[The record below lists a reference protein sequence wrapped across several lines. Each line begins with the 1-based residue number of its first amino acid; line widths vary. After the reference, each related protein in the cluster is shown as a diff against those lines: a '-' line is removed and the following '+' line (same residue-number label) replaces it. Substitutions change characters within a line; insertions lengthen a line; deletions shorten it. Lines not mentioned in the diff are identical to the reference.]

1 MNANVDF
8 QKPFNAVQK
17 LMSLQADA
25 VTKAFEQQQ
34 KSGQELT
41 NFFQKEA
48 EKAKSLK
55 TPEDVV
61 KFNIEANTSLFE
73 LLKAQGEAFTSIAN
87 EAREAAVAEL
97 NTMAK

>member
-1 MNANVDF
+1 MSSNIDF
-8 QKPFNAVQK
+8 QNSFATVQK

-41 NFFQKEA
+41 AFFQAEA
-48 EKAKSLK
+48 EKAKELK

-61 KFNIEANTSLFE
+61 KFNIDANTKLFE
-73 LLKAQGEAFTSIAN
+73 LLKEQGEAFNSIAN
-87 EAREAAVAEL
+87 TARDAALEEISSL
-97 NTMAK
+97 AK